1 MGVGFGVVPIIYFG
15 KGAVSRC
22 NNEVNSTLLT
32 QNEKYQTQCSGI
44 V

>member
-22 NNEVNSTLLT
+22 HNEVNSTLLT
-32 QNEKYQTQCSGI
+32 QNEKYQT
-44 V
+44 